1 MRQKRIIEPFLICNR
16 NGGEH
21 LRKTAIV
28 MDSTGYLTPD
38 ILENYDIRRVTL
50 NVNIGEETFS
60 EIELTNCDLF
70 YKLSKIT
77 GTSTTSQPS
86 VGAFLEVYQTLL
98 SSGYEEILSIHL
110 SSKISGTLSS
120 AQMAIDLIP
129 DAKIKLF
136 DSGSAALGLGFLA
149 WAAADW
155 ANQGLSASEIMG
167 LLPRIKEKTELYF
180 IVDTLEYLQ
189 RGGRIGGAAAVF
201 GTLLQIKPI
210 LYFNAEGVIDVFDKV
225 RSKGRA
231 LQRVFS
237 VLERALTIGKPH
249 RIAVIHVGVP
259 EEAAALAEKLDKDYP
274 GHDIRVFE
282 AGPVIATHVGPGTL
296 GISFHPWP
304 LD

>member
-1 MRQKRIIEPFLICNR
+1 M
-16 NGGEH
+16 
-21 LRKTAIV
+21 RKTAIV

-38 ILENYDIRRVTL
+38 ILEINDIQMVTL
-50 NVNIGEETFS
+50 NVNIGEETFP
-60 EIELTNCDLF
+60 EIELSNSDLF
-70 YKLSKIT
+70 YKLSKIS

-86 VGAFLEVYQTLL
+86 VGAFLEVYQALL
-98 SSGYEEILSIHL
+98 GSGYEEIVSIHL
-110 SSKISGTLSS
+110 SGKISGTLSS
-120 AQMAIDLIP
+120 AQMAIDLIS
-129 DAKIKLF
+129 DAKIQLF
-136 DSGSAALGLGFLA
+136 DSSSAASGLGLLA

-155 ANQGLSASEIMG
+155 ANQGLSASEIMSR
-167 LLPRIKEKTELYF
+167 LPHIKEKTELYF

-189 RGGRIGGAAAVF
+189 RGGRIGGAAALF

-210 LYFNAEGVIDVFDKV
+210 LYFNSEGVIDVFDKV

-237 VLERALTIGKPH
+237 ELERALTSGKPH

-259 EEAAALAEKLDKDYP
+259 EEAAALAEKLNKDYP

-296 GISFHPWP
+296 GLSFHPWP
-304 LD
+304 IE

>member
-1 MRQKRIIEPFLICNR
+1 M
-16 NGGEH
+16 
-21 LRKTAIV
+21 RKTAIV

-38 ILENYDIRRVTL
+38 ILELNDIRIVTL
-50 NVNIGEETFS
+50 NVNIGEETFP
-60 EIELTNCDLF
+60 EVELSNCDLF

-86 VGAFLEVYQTLL
+86 VGAFLETYQAIL
-98 SSGYEEILSIHL
+98 SSGYEEIVSIHL
-110 SSKISGTLSS
+110 SHKISGTLSS
-120 AQMAIDLIP
+120 ARMAIDLIP
-129 DAKIKLF
+129 EAKIQLF

-155 ANQGLSASEIMG
+155 ANYGLSASEIMSQ
-167 LLPRIKEKTELYF
+167 LPRIKEKTELYF
-180 IVDTLEYLQ
+180 IVDTLEYLK
-189 RGGRIGGAAAVF
+189 RGGRIGGAAALF
-201 GTLLQIKPI
+201 GTLLQVKPI
-210 LYFNAEGVIDVFDKV
+210 LYLNSEGFIDVFDKV
-225 RSKGRA
+225 RSKSRA

-237 VLERALTIGKPH
+237 ELERALKSGKPH

-259 EEAAALAEKLDKDYP
+259 EEAEALAKKLSKDFP

-296 GISFHPWP
+296 GISFHSWP